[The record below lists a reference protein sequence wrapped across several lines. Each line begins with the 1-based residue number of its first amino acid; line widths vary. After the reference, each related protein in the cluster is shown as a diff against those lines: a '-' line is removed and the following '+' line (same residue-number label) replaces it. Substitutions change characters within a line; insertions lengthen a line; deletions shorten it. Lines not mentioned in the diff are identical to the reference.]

1 MQTSE
6 KFMAWLEGYL
16 DASKN
21 TLTTPQVKEIRKK
34 ISEYQKMQKSQVLI
48 PLNEPAY
55 YPSQP
60 PIDEEFLKEIER
72 NKNASTMEALES

>member
-6 KFMAWLEGYL
+6 KFIAWLEGYL

-21 TLTTPQVKEIRKK
+21 ALTTPQVKEIRKK
-34 ISEYQKMQKSQVLI
+34 ITHYQNLQTAQVLI

-55 YPSQP
+55 YSLQP
-60 PIDEEFLKEIER
+60 QIDEEFLKEIER